1 MREGVAATSF
11 VSHFQNKGVHDM
23 KHRIAVLALAALTGL
38 LAGSAAMADELPY
51 RITDTLVGSM
61 LPQEIIR
68 AAVPF
73 DARYEEMSADQK
85 ATLAADYEGLPA
97 GDEPPFPQYGLRHM
111 LKPVVRFADT
121 YSPVGRLVASVEVD
135 SQGRATEVKIYK
147 SPDPQLTR
155 VIAAALQFEPYKPG
169 VCHGQPCRM
178 SYVLRLDF
186 PERGAQPVRTAGFTD
201 SAQDRDN
208 LLHH

>member
-1 MREGVAATSF
+1 
-11 VSHFQNKGVHDM
+11 M
-23 KHRIAVLALAALTGL
+23 KHRIAVLALAALAGL

-73 DARYEEMSADQK
+73 DARYEELSADQK
-85 ATLAADYEGLPA
+85 ATLARDYESLPA
-97 GDEPPFPQYGLRHM
+97 GDESPFPRYGLRHM

-121 YSPVGRLVASVEVD
+121 WSPVGPLVASVEVD
-135 SQGRATEVKIYK
+135 SQGHASDVTVYK

-155 VIAAALQFEPYKPG
+155 LVAAALQFEPFKPG
-169 VCHGQPCRM
+169 MCHGQPCKM

-186 PERGAQPVRTAGFTD
+186 PERGGQPVQTAGFTD
-201 SAQDRDN
+201 SSQDRDN
-208 LLHH
+208 LMHH

>member
-1 MREGVAATSF
+1 
-11 VSHFQNKGVHDM
+11 M

-38 LAGSAAMADELPY
+38 IAGSAAVADELPY

-73 DARYEEMSADQK
+73 DGSYAELNAEQK
-85 ATLAADYEGLPA
+85 ATLAADYENLPA

-135 SQGRATEVKIYK
+135 PQGHATEVKIYK

-155 VIAAALQFEPYKPG
+155 VIAAALQFEPFKPG

-186 PERGAQPVRTAGFTD
+186 PERGGQPVQTAGFTD
-201 SAQDRDN
+201 SSRDLDN
-208 LLHH
+208 LMHH

>member
-1 MREGVAATSF
+1 MRQGVATASF
-11 VSHFQNKGVHDM
+11 VSRFENKGVHDM
-23 KHRIAVLALAALTGL
+23 KHRIAVLALSAITGL
-38 LAGSAAMADELPY
+38 LAGSAAVADELPY
-51 RITDTLVGSM
+51 RITDILVGSM

-73 DARYEEMSADQK
+73 DGRYDELSAAQK
-85 ATLAADYEGLPA
+85 ATLAADYENLPA

-135 SQGRATEVKIYK
+135 SQGHATDVTVYK

-169 VCHGQPCRM
+169 MCHGQPCKM

-186 PERGAQPVRTAGFTD
+186 PERGSQPVQTAGFTD
-201 SAQDRDN
+201 STQDRDN

>member
-1 MREGVAATSF
+1 
-11 VSHFQNKGVHDM
+11 M
-23 KHRIAVLALAALTGL
+23 KHRIAVLALAALAGV

-73 DARYEEMSADQK
+73 DGSYAELNAEQK
-85 ATLAADYEGLPA
+85 ATLAADYENLPA

-135 SQGRATEVKIYK
+135 PQGHATEVKIYK

-155 VIAAALQFEPYKPG
+155 VIAAALQFEPFKPG

-186 PERGAQPVRTAGFTD
+186 PERGGQPVQTAGFTD
-201 SAQDRDN
+201 SSRDLDN
-208 LLHH
+208 LMHH

>member
-1 MREGVAATSF
+1 
-11 VSHFQNKGVHDM
+11 M
-23 KHRIAVLALAALTGL
+23 KHRIAVLALAALAGL

-73 DARYEEMSADQK
+73 DSNYAELNGDQK
-85 ATLAADYEGLPA
+85 ATLARDYENLPA

-121 YSPVGRLVASVEVD
+121 WSPVGPLVASVEVD
-135 SQGRATEVKIYK
+135 SQGHATEVTVYK
-147 SPDPQLTR
+147 SPDPRLTQL
-155 VIAAALQFEPYKPG
+155 VAAAMQFEPYKPG
-169 VCHGQPCRM
+169 VCHGQPCKM

-186 PERGAQPVRTAGFTD
+186 PQRGTQPVQTSGFTNNGED
-201 SAQDRDN
+201 HDA
-208 LLHH
+208 LVHH